1 MYLFHKLGCREV
13 HSSSSE
19 RDSLRASI
27 LHELSGLFSR
37 GHFFLCDDDLRNSVT
52 ELPYGPRPF
61 PVDIKIGQFISPQMK
76 SNLEA
81 FVQRVV
87 EENEP
92 RLIKPRVE
100 VMNSKTSGG
109 SLQVVVA
116 GFIEGESDPL
126 QLITSVYG

>member
-1 MYLFHKLGCREV
+1 
-13 HSSSSE
+13 
-19 RDSLRASI
+19 
-27 LHELSGLFSR
+27 
-37 GHFFLCDDDLRNSVT
+37 
-52 ELPYGPRPF
+52 
-61 PVDIKIGQFISPQMK
+61 VDIKIGQFISPQMK
-76 SNLEA
+76 SSLEA

-100 VMNSKTSGG
+100 VMNSKTNSG

-126 QLITSVYG
+126 EIFTTMHG

>member
-1 MYLFHKLGCREV
+1 
-13 HSSSSE
+13 
-19 RDSLRASI
+19 
-27 LHELSGLFSR
+27 
-37 GHFFLCDDDLRNSVT
+37 
-52 ELPYGPRPF
+52 
-61 PVDIKIGQFISPQMK
+61 MK

-81 FVQRVV
+81 FVQRVI

-116 GFIEGESDPL
+116 GFIEGETDPL
-126 QLITSVYG
+126 ELITSMYG

>member
-1 MYLFHKLGCREV
+1 MH
-13 HSSSSE
+13 H
-19 RDSLRASI
+19 
-27 LHELSGLFSR
+27 
-37 GHFFLCDDDLRNSVT
+37 
-52 ELPYGPRPF
+52 F
-61 PVDIKIGQFISPQMK
+61 PVSEGAEDVSWGHNSGEHTPI
-76 SNLEA
+76 E
-81 FVQRVV
+81 VV

-92 RLIKPRVE
+92 RLIKPTVE

>member
-1 MYLFHKLGCREV
+1 M
-13 HSSSSE
+13 
-19 RDSLRASI
+19 
-27 LHELSGLFSR
+27 
-37 GHFFLCDDDLRNSVT
+37 
-52 ELPYGPRPF
+52 
-61 PVDIKIGQFISPQMK
+61 DIKIGQFISPQMK

-92 RLIKPRVE
+92 RLIKPTVE